1 VPWTSKVLEESFG
14 RLDSEVAQIIFQ
26 KMFEIEHF
34 GCFISNFI
42 LPDFHGKPHG
52 VAMKRERRNK
62 RARDLSFSPNLQVLP
77 RTALG
82 IPSNPFSEPAHHF
95 GLSIFYFG
103 GVKTTTVPE
112 ISSVHIFSHGS
123 HA

>member
-1 VPWTSKVLEESFG
+1 LEESFG

-26 KMFEIEHF
+26 KMLRLSIL
-34 GCFISNFI
+34 GALYPISFSQI
-42 LPDFHGKPHG
+42 LMGNHM
-52 VAMKRERRNK
+52 AWLLKRERRNK

-82 IPSNPFSEPAHHF
+82 IPSNPFSEPPHHF

-103 GVKTTTVPE
+103 RVKTITVPG